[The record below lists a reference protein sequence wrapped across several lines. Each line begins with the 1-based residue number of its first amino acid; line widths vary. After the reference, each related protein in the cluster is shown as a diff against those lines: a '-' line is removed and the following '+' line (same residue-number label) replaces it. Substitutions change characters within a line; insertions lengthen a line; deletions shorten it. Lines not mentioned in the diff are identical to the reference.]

1 VALQLCSSSSTTG
14 QEIKLGSQNIHF
26 SLSIIF
32 TFPPQT
38 PASTQ
43 SSTLYIEILV
53 LASRT
58 GRVALS
64 VLLSSVCLSVFSAVP
79 GGHTHIHRGSFSLS
93 CRGITNFFSF
103 LLFFFSF
110 PFRKEKRKKHIH
122 TTYKQRPSGQ

>member
-103 LLFFFSF
+103 LLFFFF
-110 PFRKEKRKKHIH
+110 PFQEREEKE
-122 TTYKQRPSGQ
+122 TYTHNI